1 METDTT
7 GSWTLPEEYVM
18 SRDTVRR
25 FMERGDPMRAGMNL
39 KKIGLMRSVPMTGPD
54 GH

>member
-7 GSWTLPEEYVM
+7 GSWTLPGECVM

-25 FMERGDPMRAGMNL
+25 CVERGDPMRAGMNL
-39 KKIGLMRSVPMTGPD
+39 KKIGLIRPVPLTGPH